1 MPRIACVSGAI
12 SVALLALLSLG
23 CQPSPPPEPVSQEST
38 IEDPDHAD
46 HDQSDEVR
54 AALAGLSPADRE
66 SAEQQRICPVS
77 DQLLGS
83 MGQPLKVEVQDR
95 EVWICC
101 AGCEGPLQED
111 PQQYLAK
118 LNNG

>member
-1 MPRIACVSGAI
+1 MARIACGSVAI

-23 CQPSPPPEPVSQEST
+23 CQPSPPEPVSPEPT

-46 HDQSDEVR
+46 HDQNDEVR

-66 SAEQQRICPVS
+66 SVEQQRICPVS
-77 DQLLGS
+77 GQLLGS
-83 MGQPLKVEVQDR
+83 MGEPLKVEVQDR

-101 AGCEGPLQED
+101 AGCEAPLQED
-111 PQQYLAK
+111 PQQYLAQ